1 MSFFCLRD
9 IVIWFYFGVELF
21 YVFCFFCFTSFVP
34 RYSQKEPK
42 FPFSCAWPLMLCKPG
57 LKLFNSVIFVAR
69 WKFNNACIK
78 RAYATQQGLSETL
91 LNNNFREGGTEIFKA
106 KMDLKR
112 KCLLYATIQVLNKHI
127 CNFLCIFYRV
137 HFCVSNKLPT
147 YSSQLSHIYC
157 SV

>member
-1 MSFFCLRD
+1 MHNSTH
-9 IVIWFYFGVELF
+9 VNVK
-21 YVFCFFCFTSFVP
+21 TSFDA
-34 RYSQKEPK
+34 SNHEQK

-57 LKLFNSVIFVAR
+57 LKLFNSAIFVAL

-78 RAYATQQGLSETL
+78 RAFMLRSKAYLTL
-91 LNNNFREGGTEIFKA
+91 LNNNFRERGTEIFKA